1 MVDLRQL
8 RYFVVL
14 SEELN
19 FGRAAARLHITQPP
33 LSQQIMQ
40 LEAELDT
47 TLFIRGKRPLRL
59 THAGVELLA
68 GARRLLAQAD
78 SVVEHAKLAG
88 RGERGRLG
96 ICFVAGAL
104 PQLLPACISE
114 YRKRHPD
121 IRLELR
127 EGVTN
132 KQREALLAGEM
143 DVGFA
148 RPIAG
153 DSGELST
160 RRLISEPMMLALR
173 DDHPLAKMRRVPV
186 PALASE
192 PLVLFSRKDAFYF
205 YNIVSEILQR
215 ADVTPEVV
223 QDATQLYT
231 VVALVSSRIGV
242 AIVPASARHM
252 RFPGVTFRHL
262 DVDKLP
268 NAELDLVWRTDD
280 AHPALKHFLDIA
292 MDQAVRYSKSNRG

>member
-1 MVDLRQL
+1 MIDLRQL
-8 RYFVVL
+8 RYFVAL

-47 TLFIRGKRPLRL
+47 PLFIRGKRPLRL
-59 THAGVELLA
+59 THAGVELLT

-78 SVVEHAKLAG
+78 SVVEHARLAG

-96 ICFVAGAL
+96 ISFVAGAL
-104 PQLLPACISE
+104 PKLLPACIGA
-114 YRKRHPD
+114 YRNRHPGV
-121 IRLELR
+121 RLDLR

-143 DVGFA
+143 DVGFV
-148 RPIAG
+148 RPIVG
-153 DSGELST
+153 ESGELST
-160 RRLISEPMMLALR
+160 RRLISEPMMLALYA
-173 DDHPLAKMRRVPV
+173 DHPLASMKRVPV
-186 PALASE
+186 RALASE

-205 YNIVSEILQR
+205 YDIVSDILQR
-215 ADVTPEVV
+215 ADVMPDVV

-252 RFPGVTFRHL
+252 PFPGVTFRHL
-262 DVDKLP
+262 NLEKP
-268 NAELDLVWRTDD
+268 ASAELHLAWRTEDS
-280 AHPALKHFLDIA
+280 HPALTHFLDIA
-292 MDQAVRYSKSNRG
+292 IAAAARYSKSSTG